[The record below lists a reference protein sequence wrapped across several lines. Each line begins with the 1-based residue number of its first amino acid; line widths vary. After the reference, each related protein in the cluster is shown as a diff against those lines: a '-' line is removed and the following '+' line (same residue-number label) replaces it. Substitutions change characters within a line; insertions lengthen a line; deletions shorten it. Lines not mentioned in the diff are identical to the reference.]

1 MTSKIVYS
9 LIDNIIKAIFIIL
22 LGVVAHFFDV
32 TNFFNVLMNPSDN
45 NKVLPNNSTQIG
57 DINEQN
63 KKAEQ
68 LLKEL
73 EQERKMLETI
83 KMQSVEPNVQIPLP
97 NNKELQ
103 SKLAEKDR
111 KIDEIT
117 AVMNEQ
123 KQKTERLQQK
133 LEQESKTHEP
143 VQTQVV
149 EQTIQRPMNMPFK
162 PSFPCARASTDS
174 EFMVCSHAELAAVD
188 VEMSDIYKTVLEN
201 TVDKKALRRE
211 QNKWRTD
218 YRDPCTTDVVCI
230 LNTYTVRIKQLKE
243 NYR

>member
-1 MTSKIVYS
+1 MTSKIVDS
-9 LIDNIIKAIFIIL
+9 LIDNIIKAIFIVL
-22 LGVVAHFFDV
+22 AGFVV
-32 TNFFNVLMNPSDN
+32 NFAMNPSD
-45 NKVLPNNSTQIG
+45 NKVLPNNPTQIG

-73 EQERKMLETI
+73 EQERIRLEAI
-83 KMQSVEPNVQIPLP
+83 KMRPVERTVQIPVP

-111 KIDEIT
+111 KIDEIM

-123 KQKTERLQQK
+123 KQRTERLQQK
-133 LEQESKTHEP
+133 LEQESKKHEA

-149 EQTIQRPMNMPFK
+149 EQTQTIQRPMNMPFK
-162 PSFPCARASTDS
+162 PSFPCTRASTDS
-174 EFMVCSHAELAAVD
+174 EHMVCSHAELAAVD

-201 TVDKKALRRE
+201 TFDKKALRRE

-218 YRDPCTTDVVCI
+218 YRDPCTTDVACI
-230 LNTYTVRIKQLKE
+230 LNAYTVRIKQLKE
-243 NYR
+243 KIK